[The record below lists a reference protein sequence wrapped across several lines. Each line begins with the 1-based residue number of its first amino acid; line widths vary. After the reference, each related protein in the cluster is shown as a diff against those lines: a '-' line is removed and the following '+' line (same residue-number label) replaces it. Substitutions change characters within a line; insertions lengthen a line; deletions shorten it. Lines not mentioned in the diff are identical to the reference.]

1 MEARCGMPG
10 SPTTLLRA
18 VRQFTVIEGC
28 LAAIG
33 DRRRRGEFRDQQFRI
48 VDLRHHQDLAELGG
62 DRRLRRGLPAVC
74 DTSDTLAPSQRTSR
88 RNGKPATER
97 LAQS

>member
-1 MEARCGMPG
+1 MEARCGTAG

-18 VRQFTVIEGC
+18 LLQFTDIEGC

-33 DRRRRGEFRDQQFRI
+33 NRRRRGEFRDQQFRI
-48 VDLRHHQDLAELGG
+48 VDLRHDQDFAELCR

-97 LAQS
+97 RAQS